1 MPKDVLSASSS
12 TDIADWSRREWLRAA
27 PTLVAAIGATACG
40 YSLAGRGSFLPDYI
54 RTLGIPLF
62 QNRTPYLTVEQLFTE
77 KVRIEFQGRGRYAVQ
92 PTEAGADGIVRGEII
107 GISAAPVG
115 FTAQQLATR
124 YRFTVTVSVKFDD
137 AKEKKTLWENPAL
150 TFSDEYDLASRN
162 SVGGDVASFLEQER
176 AAIDRLSGDFAKS
189 VVSAILEAF

>member
-1 MPKDVLSASSS
+1 MLKDVWSASSS
-12 TDIADWSRREWLRAA
+12 IDRAGWSRREWLRRTPAFA
-27 PTLVAAIGATACG
+27 LAIRATACG

-62 QNRTPYLTVEQLFTE
+62 ANRTPYLTVEQLFTE
-77 KVRIEFQGRGRYAVQ
+77 KVRIEFQGRGRYSVQ
-92 PTEAGADGIVRGEII
+92 PTEAGADGIVRGDII
-107 GISAAPVG
+107 GIAAAPVG

-137 AKEKKTLWENPAL
+137 ATQKKTLWENPAL
-150 TFSDEYDLASRN
+150 SFSDEYDLASRN
-162 SVGGDVASFLEQER
+162 SLGGDVASFLEQER
-176 AAIDRLSGDFAKS
+176 AAIDRLSTDFAKS

>member
-1 MPKDVLSASSS
+1 M
-12 TDIADWSRREWLRAA
+12 WSRREWLRAA
-27 PTLVAAIGATACG
+27 PTLATTIAAAACG

-92 PTEAGADGIVRGEII
+92 PTEAGADGIVRGDII

-137 AKEKKTLWENPAL
+137 AKQKKTLWENPAL

-162 SVGGDVASFLEQER
+162 SVGSDVASFLEQER
-176 AAIDRLSGDFAKS
+176 AAIDRLSSDFAKS